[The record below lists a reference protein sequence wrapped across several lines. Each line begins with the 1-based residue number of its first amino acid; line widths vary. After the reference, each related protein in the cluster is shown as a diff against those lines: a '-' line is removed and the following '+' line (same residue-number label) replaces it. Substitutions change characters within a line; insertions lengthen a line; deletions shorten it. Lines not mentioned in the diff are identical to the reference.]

1 MNTKIQ
7 ISLAGHWKFALDP
20 KGVGISEAWFSQTL
34 PDSISLPGTT
44 DEARIGE
51 ENLKLEILRL
61 TRRHPYCG
69 AAFYQKTVVIPPDW
83 EGKKIFF
90 RIERTKPSTLWM
102 DDRLI
107 GEQQSLTT
115 PHIYDASECLT
126 PGEHQI
132 TVRIDNANL
141 PSIGDSHQV
150 SDNTQTNWNGLLGDI
165 ELVAKAPCFIEDL
178 QAYPDIPNKRVKL
191 RLKFNT
197 PCSGRLAV
205 VAVAENSSVP
215 HTIEQSYE
223 NLASGEDGVAEVWF
237 GMGDQM
243 QCWDEYNPALYRLAV
258 TFTVK
263 DGEDRRELRIGLRDF
278 SVSDLHFQVN
288 GRTVFLRGKH
298 DACVFPLTG
307 YAPMETRSWKRVF
320 EISKSY
326 GINHYRFHGWCPP
339 RAAFKAADELG
350 IYLQPELPLWESI
363 GVSDVDPMGDVEF
376 KGSGDETV
384 MGSRIRFLVAE
395 GIRILR
401 EFGNHPSFCMFAL
414 GNELSGDAEM
424 MASIVKRFR
433 QEDPRHLYAH
443 GSNNFIFEPKPG
455 PADDYWTTMMTGGHY
470 RAGIFQPDSVGR
482 EARGSFSQL
491 DHAHINNRYPGTQS
505 DYDGAMEG
513 VDLPVIGHEVG
524 QYAVFPRFEEI
535 KKYTGV
541 LRAGNL
547 EKFQVALE
555 KAGMLDLA
563 DDFFRASGQLTVL
576 LYREE
581 IETALRSS
589 KWAGFQLLD
598 LQDFPGQGT
607 ALVGI
612 LDAFMDSKG
621 LITPEAWREFCND
634 VVLLAKFE
642 RYTWTRGA
650 TLKAEL
656 RLANYSTT
664 DYSNTPIAWTLSTQ
678 DGQLVA
684 SGKSNPLA
692 PSAEN
697 PKPYE
702 SIEIKLDNVECPQK
716 LELALALESTDYRTR
731 YPLWVYDPAPDIE
744 GLRESV
750 HLTTALDAD
759 ALKKLTEGGC
769 VLFCPGNESVQHA
782 IAGTFLSDFWCYT
795 MFKHYHTP
803 GTLGILCDPSHPAL
817 ADFPTEFHSNWQ
829 WWPLLRRGCAMILD
843 ELPPTLRPIVHVIDN
858 FERNQRLGVLF
869 ECRVGSGKL
878 LVCSCNLMEQQ
889 NQPEARQFLAS
900 LLKYAGSEKFQPAH
914 AVSASHL
921 QGMFK

>member
-1 MNTKIQ
+1 MNNKFVV
-7 ISLAGHWKFALDP
+7 SLAGDWNFTLDP
-20 KGVGISEAWFSQTL
+20 DGVGIGEAWFSRAL
-34 PDSISLPGTT
+34 PGSMVLPGTT

-51 ENLKLEILRL
+51 ENSTMEILRL

-69 AAFYQKTVVIPPDW
+69 GAFYQKTVLIPPDW
-83 EGKKIFF
+83 QGRKIFF
-90 RIERTKPSTLWM
+90 RIERTKPSMLWI
-102 DDRLI
+102 DSHLL

-115 PHIYDASECLT
+115 PHLYDASKFLS
-126 PGEHQI
+126 PGEHRL

-150 SDNTQTNWNGLLGDI
+150 SDNTQTNWNGMLGDI
-165 ELVAKAPCFIEDL
+165 EIFAKPPCFIEDL
-178 QAYPDIPNKRVKL
+178 QAYPDLANKRVKL
-191 RLKFNT
+191 RLKFNA
-197 PCSGRLAV
+197 PSIGRLAV
-205 VAVAENSSVP
+205 VAVAENTPVP
-215 HTIEQSYE
+215 HTVEQSFE
-223 NLASGEDGVAEVWF
+223 NVASGANGVAEVWLE
-237 GMGDQM
+237 MGDRM
-243 QCWDEYNPALYRLAV
+243 KCWDEYHPALYQLSV
-258 TFTVK
+258 TFTGN
-263 DGEDRRELRIGLRDF
+263 DGVDHRALRIGLRDF
-278 SVSDLHFQVN
+278 SVGNLHFEVN

-307 YAPMETRSWKRVF
+307 YAPMDTAGWRRVLQ
-320 EISKSY
+320 ISRSY

-339 RAAFKAADELG
+339 RAAFEAADELG
-350 IYLQPELPLWESI
+350 IYMQPELPLWESI

-376 KGSGDETV
+376 KGSGDESV
-384 MGSRIRFLVAE
+384 MAGRIRFLVAE

-414 GNELSGDAEM
+414 GNELSGDAEI
-424 MASIVKRFR
+424 MASIVRRFR

-443 GSNNFIFEPKPG
+443 GSNNFIFEPMPG
-455 PADDYWTTMMTGGHY
+455 PADDFWATMMTGGHY
-470 RAGIFQPDSVGR
+470 RAGVFQPDSVGR
-482 EARGSFSQL
+482 EARGSFSQH
-491 DHAHINNRYPGTQS
+491 DHGHINNRHPGTQS

-513 VDLPVIGHEVG
+513 IGLPVIGHEVG

-547 EKFQVALE
+547 EKFQSDLE
-555 KAGMLDLA
+555 KVGMLDLA
-563 DDFFRASGQLTVL
+563 DDFFRASGQLSVL

-642 RYTWTRGA
+642 RYTWNRGA
-650 TLKAEL
+650 TLKADL
-656 RLANYSTT
+656 CLANYSIT
-664 DYSNTPIAWTLSTQ
+664 DYSSTPIAWRLSTKN
-678 DGQLVA
+678 GQLVA
-684 SGKSNPLA
+684 SGKSNPLP
-692 PSAEN
+692 PSATN

-702 SIEIKLDNVECPQK
+702 PIEIKLDNIECPQK
-716 LELALALESTDYRTR
+716 LELALALEGTDYRTH
-731 YPLWVYDPAPDIE
+731 YPLWLYDPSLDIKSL
-744 GLRESV
+744 GKGV
-750 HLTTALDAD
+750 HVATALDAD
-759 ALKKLTEGGC
+759 ALKKLVEGGSI
-769 VLFCPGNESVQHA
+769 LFCPGNDSVQHA

-795 MFKHYHTP
+795 MFKRYTPP
-803 GTLGILCDPSHPAL
+803 GTLGMLCDPSHPAL
-817 ADFPTEFHSNWQ
+817 TDFPTEFHSNWQ
-829 WWPLLRRGCAMILD
+829 WWPLLRHGCAMVLD
-843 ELPPTLRPIVHVIDN
+843 QLPAELRPIVQVIDN

-878 LVCSCNLMEQQ
+878 LVCSCNLMAQQ
-889 NQPEARQFLAS
+889 DHPEARQFLAS
-900 LLKYAGSEKFQPAH
+900 LVKYAGSEKFQPAH
-914 AVSASHL
+914 AVPVSLL

>member
-1 MNTKIQ
+1 MNHQTRV
-7 ISLAGHWKFALDP
+7 SLAGDWNFALDP
-20 KGVGISEAWFSQTL
+20 EGAGIGEAWFSRALTG
-34 PDSISLPGTT
+34 SIALPGTT

-51 ENLKLEILRL
+51 ENPTMEVLRL
-61 TRRHPYCG
+61 TRRHPFCG
-69 AAFYQKTVVIPPDW
+69 AAFYQKTVVIPEEW
-83 EGKKIFF
+83 QERKIFF
-90 RIERTKPSTLWM
+90 RIERTKPSMLWI
-102 DDRLI
+102 DDRLV

-115 PHIYDASECLT
+115 PHLYDASAFLT
-126 PGEHQI
+126 PGEHRI
-132 TVRIDNANL
+132 TVRVDNANL

-165 ELVAKAPCFIEDL
+165 ELLAKAPCFIEDL

-191 RLKFNT
+191 RLKFNA
-197 PCSGRLAV
+197 PNSGRLAV
-205 VAVAENSSVP
+205 VAVAENSSQS
-215 HTIEQSYE
+215 HTVEQSYD
-223 NLASGEDGVAEVWF
+223 NVVSGADGVAEVWLE
-237 GMGDQM
+237 MGEGM
-243 QCWDEYNPALYRLAV
+243 QCWDEYHPALYRLSV
-258 TFTVK
+258 TFT
-263 DGEDRRELRIGLRDF
+263 GEEGVDHRDLRIGLRDF
-278 SVSDLHFQVN
+278 SVRDLHFQVN

-307 YAPMETRSWKRVF
+307 YAPMDTPEWKRILQ
-320 EISKSY
+320 ISKSY

-339 RAAFKAADELG
+339 KAAFEAADELG
-350 IYLQPELPLWESI
+350 IYMQPELPLWESI

-376 KGSGDETV
+376 KGSGDESV
-384 MGSRIRFLVAE
+384 MAGRIRFLVAE

-414 GNELSGDAEM
+414 GNELSGDVEK

-433 QEDPRHLYAH
+433 QDDPRHLYAH
-443 GSNNFIFEPKPG
+443 GSNNFIFEPMPG
-455 PADDYWTTMMTGGHY
+455 PEDDFWTTMMTGGHY
-470 RAGIFQPDSVGR
+470 RAGVFQPDSVGR
-482 EARGSFSQL
+482 EARGSFSQH
-491 DHAHINNRYPGTQS
+491 DHGHINNRTPGTQS

-513 VDLPVIGHEVG
+513 IGLPVIGHEVG
-524 QYAVFPRFEEI
+524 QYVVFPHFDEI

-547 EKFQVALE
+547 EKFQADLE

-563 DDFFRASGQLTVL
+563 DDFFRASGQLSVL

-612 LDAFMDSKG
+612 LDAFMDSKR

-650 TLKAEL
+650 TLKADL
-656 RLANYSTT
+656 RLANYSTA
-664 DYSNTPIAWTLSTQ
+664 DYSGHAIAWRLSTH
-678 DGQLVA
+678 DGNLVA
-684 SGKSNPLA
+684 SGKS
-692 PSAEN
+692 SALERSAAN
-697 PKPYE
+697 PKAYE
-702 SIEIKLDNVECPQK
+702 SIEITLDSVECPQK
-716 LELALALESTDYRTR
+716 LELALSLEGTDYRTR
-731 YPLWVYDPAPDIE
+731 YPLWVYDDALE
-744 GLRESV
+744 TKGLGVGV
-750 HLTTALDAD
+750 HVATKLDAE
-759 ALKKLTEGGC
+759 ALKKLGAAGC
-769 VLFCPGNESVQHA
+769 VLFCPSNDSVQRS

-795 MFKHYHTP
+795 MFKRYNPP

-829 WWPLLRRGCAMILD
+829 WWPLLRNGCTMILD
-843 ELPPTLRPIVHVIDN
+843 ELPAGLRPIVHVIDN

-878 LVCSCNLMEQQ
+878 LVCSCNLLEQQ
-889 NQPEARQFLAS
+889 DRPEVRQFLAS
-900 LLKYAGSEKFQPAH
+900 LLKYAGSEKFQPADE
-914 AVSASHL
+914 VSVSLL

>member
-1 MNTKIQ
+1 MINKSQ
-7 ISLAGHWKFALDP
+7 VSLAGHWKFALDP
-20 KGVGISEAWFSQTL
+20 DGVGIREAWFSRSL
-34 PDSISLPGTT
+34 PGSIALPGTT

-51 ENLKLEILRL
+51 ENSKMEILRL

-69 AAFYQKTVVIPPDW
+69 AAFYQKTVIIPEDW
-83 EGKKIFF
+83 RGRKIFF
-90 RIERTKPSTLWM
+90 RIERTKPSMLWI

-107 GEQQSLTT
+107 GEQQTLTT
-115 PHIYDASECLT
+115 PHLYDASEFLS
-126 PGEHQI
+126 PGEHRL
-132 TVRIDNANL
+132 TVQIDNANL

-165 ELVAKAPCFIEDL
+165 ELFAKAPCFIQDL
-178 QAYPDIPNKRVKL
+178 QVYPDIPNKRVRL
-191 RLKFNT
+191 RLKFNA
-197 PCSGRLAV
+197 PCSGRLTV

-215 HTIEQSYE
+215 HTVEQSYD
-223 NLASGEDGVAEVWF
+223 NVASGENGVAEVWL
-237 GMGDQM
+237 GMGDRM
-243 QCWDEYNPALYRLAV
+243 QCWDEYNPALYRLSV
-258 TFTVK
+258 TFTGEE
-263 DGEDRRELRIGLRDF
+263 GEDHRALRIGLRDF
-278 SVSDLHFQVN
+278 SVSNLHFQVN
-288 GRTVFLRGKH
+288 GRTIFLRGKQ

-307 YAPMETRSWKRVF
+307 YAPMDTAEWKRVLQ
-320 EISKSY
+320 ISRSY

-339 RAAFKAADELG
+339 EAAFEAADELG

-363 GVSDVDPMGDVEF
+363 GISNVDPMGDVEF
-376 KGSGDETV
+376 KGSGDESV
-384 MGSRIRFLVAE
+384 MAGRIRFLVAE

-414 GNELSGDAEM
+414 GNELSGDAEI

-433 QEDPRHLYAH
+433 QEDPRHLYAQ

-470 RAGIFQPDSVGR
+470 RAGVFQPDSVGR
-482 EARGSFSQL
+482 EARGSFSQH

-513 VDLPVIGHEVG
+513 IDLPVIGHEVG

-612 LDAFMDSKG
+612 LDSFMDSKG

-664 DYSNTPIAWTLSTQ
+664 DYSNTPIAWMLSTQ

-692 PSAEN
+692 PSTGN
-697 PKPYE
+697 PKSYE

-716 LELALALESTDYRTR
+716 LELALALEGTDYRTS

-744 GLRESV
+744 GLRGSV

-759 ALKKLTEGGC
+759 ALKKLTEGRS
-769 VLFCPGNESVQHA
+769 VLFCPGNDSVQHA

-795 MFKHYHTP
+795 MFKRYNPP
-803 GTLGILCDPSHPAL
+803 GTLGMLCDPSHPAL

-829 WWPLLRRGCAMILD
+829 WWPLLRHGCAMVLD
-843 ELPPTLRPIVHVIDN
+843 ELPPGLRPIVHVIDN

-878 LVCSCNLMEQQ
+878 LVCSCNLMDQQ
-889 NQPEARQFLAS
+889 GQPEARQFLTS
-900 LLKYAGSEKFQPAH
+900 LLKYAGSEKFQPATS
-914 AVSASHL
+914 VSISHL
-921 QGMFK
+921 QGTFK